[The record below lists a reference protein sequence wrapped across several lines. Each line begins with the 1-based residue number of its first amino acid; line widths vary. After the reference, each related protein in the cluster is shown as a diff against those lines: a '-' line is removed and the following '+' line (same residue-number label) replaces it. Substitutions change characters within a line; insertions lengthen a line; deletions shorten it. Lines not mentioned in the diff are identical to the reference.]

1 MFEYKFV
8 KIEFKKIS
16 GKPKEDYREVI
27 KSHAEQ
33 GWRFVQIFSPDF
45 ATSGVAMGSYFEL
58 IFERPL
64 QQNSEQNSEQ

>member
-27 KSHAEQ
+27 KIHAEQ
-33 GWRFVQIFSPDF
+33 GGVLSKFSLL
-45 ATSGVAMGSYFEL
+45 TLLQEL
-58 IFERPL
+58 
-64 QQNSEQNSEQ
+64 Q

>member
-1 MFEYKFV
+1 MFEYKVV

-16 GKPKEDYREVI
+16 GKPNEDYREVI
-27 KSHAEQ
+27 NSHAEQ

-45 ATSGVAMGSYFEL
+45 VTSGVAVGSYYEL

-64 QQNSEQNSEQ
+64 QQ

>member
-45 ATSGVAMGSYFEL
+45 ATSGVAMGSYYEL
-58 IFERPL
+58 IFERPI
-64 QQNSEQNSEQ
+64 QQNLEQ